1 MDNQKTVN
9 ELNPEQLEAA
19 THRDGPLLI
28 LAGAGSGK
36 TRVLTN
42 RIAWLID
49 EQKVA
54 PWHIMAI
61 TFTNKAAREMRERV
75 ERMVGYGSKDV
86 HVATF
91 HSTCVRILR
100 RFIDRIGYDNSF
112 DIYDTDDSKSLL
124 KDICKQMQINT
135 KLFKERMFLAEISHL
150 KEELIDPAQSM
161 RDASR
166 DADSDAIRIAS
177 VYAEYQKRLKR
188 CNALD
193 FDDLISMTVRLFREH
208 RDVLDYYQ
216 ERWRYLMVDE
226 YQDTNRAQFIFIS
239 LLAHKYRNLC
249 VVGDDD
255 QSIYRF
261 RGADIGNI
269 LNFEKIFP
277 ETKVIRLEQNYRST
291 QNILNAANRVI
302 ANNVGRKKKRLW
314 TSQGPGAPVKVKRF
328 DDARSEAEYIVDDVA
343 RKKRQGVFRYQD
355 SAVLYRTNAQSRAIE
370 EQLLYENI
378 PYTIVGGTNFYA
390 RREVKDILAYL
401 RTISNSNDDIA
412 VKRII
417 NVPKR
422 GIGQTSI
429 NRVDDYAQA
438 HGMSFYDVARMA
450 DKVPGIGRGGL
461 KIREFVHFI
470 QEMKKKAEKQ
480 LPSELISTI
489 LTQTGYEEELRL
501 EGTDE
506 AKDRLGNLSEFIN
519 KAAAYETSFLFKEE
533 NLREALIDALPE
545 ELRFEYG
552 DRRDSSAKSPEGFD
566 FEYGDRRDSSM
577 EFPEAAATLERGTS
591 GDSGISEYE
600 SRESEI
606 SGTGVTGTGA
616 TGTGAS
622 RTEASGDE
630 ASESETSGPTL
641 RGFLEEVSLV
651 AEIDSFDG
659 QDDRVVLMTL
669 HAAKGL
675 EFPNVYIAGMDEG
688 LFPSYQSTMSTD
700 PADIEEERR
709 LCYVGITRAKE
720 QLTLTGANMRMLRG
734 KMDWFRRSRFLDE
747 LTDPG
752 ASQMQRRESRS
763 SSASSSNSWRG
774 PVKKTPTP
782 KPFYLVNQA
791 APDKTAELGYTTG
804 DIVQHKKFGRG
815 VVQEIRDGGR
825 DKEVKVDFEEYGVK
839 KMFAGFAKL
848 VKVDSDQ

>member
-1 MDNQKTVN
+1 M
-9 ELNPEQLEAA
+9 EAA

-61 TFTNKAAREMRERV
+61 TFTNKAAREMRDRV
-75 ERMVGYGSKDV
+75 ERMIGFGSEAV

-100 RFIDRIGYDNSF
+100 RYIDRIGYETNF
-112 DIYDTDDSKSLL
+112 DIYDTDDSKSLI
-124 KDICKQMQINT
+124 KDICKQMSINT
-135 KLFKERMFLAEISHL
+135 KLFRERMFLAEISHL
-150 KEELIDPAQSM
+150 KEELIDPRQSM
-161 RDASR
+161 ADASAA
-166 DADSDAIRIAS
+166 ADSDRIRIAT
-177 VYAEYQKRLKR
+177 VYTEYQRRLKR
-188 CNALD
+188 SNALD
-193 FDDLISMTVRLFREH
+193 FDDLIALTVQLFREH

-239 LLAHKYRNLC
+239 LLAQKYRNLC

-277 ETKVIRLEQNYRST
+277 ETRVIRLEQNYRST
-291 QNILNAANRVI
+291 QNILDAANSVI
-302 ANNVGRKKKRLW
+302 SNNTGRKAKRLW
-314 TSQGPGAPVKVKRF
+314 TDQGPGAPVSVKRF
-328 DDARSEAEYIVDDVA
+328 DDAREESKYIVDDLA
-343 RKKRQGVFRYQD
+343 RKKRQGIFHYKD
-355 SAVLYRTNAQSRAIE
+355 SAVLYRTNAQSRALE

-390 RREVKDILAYL
+390 RREIKDLLAYL
-401 RTISNSNDDIA
+401 RTISNSNDDVA

-470 QEMKKKAEKQ
+470 QEMKKKAEVQ
-480 LPSELISTI
+480 LPSELIRTV
-489 LTQTGYEEELRL
+489 LLKTGYEEELRL

-506 AKDRLGNLSEFIN
+506 ARDRLENIGEFIN
-519 KAAAYETSFLFKEE
+519 KAAAYEESYAVSPSGTEEAFDEISAGMPVPEVRSEYSTEE
-533 NLREALIDALPE
+533 NDQ
-545 ELRFEYG
+545 
-552 DRRDSSAKSPEGFD
+552 
-566 FEYGDRRDSSM
+566 
-577 EFPEAAATLERGTS
+577 AAAERNLPRPKAPGEVQTD
-591 GDSGISEYE
+591 GQQVG
-600 SRESEI
+600 
-606 SGTGVTGTGA
+606 
-616 TGTGAS
+616 
-622 RTEASGDE
+622 
-630 ASESETSGPTL
+630 ETQIPGPTL

-651 AEIDSFDG
+651 ADIDSFDG
-659 QDDRVVLMTL
+659 TDDRVVLMTL

-688 LFPSYQSTMSTD
+688 LFPSYQSAMSSD

-720 QLTLTGANMRMLRG
+720 QLTLTGARMRMLRG
-734 KMDWFRRSRFLDE
+734 QMEWYRESRFLEE
-747 LTDPG
+747 LPESAARQQG
-752 ASQMQRRESRS
+752 KSPSRS
-763 SSASSSNSWRG
+763 PYSSAPKPWEK
-774 PVKKTPTP
+774 PVSKVPGT
-782 KPFYLVNQA
+782 KPFYLINEVK
-791 APDKTAELGYTTG
+791 PEKMTDLGYAQG
-804 DIVQHKKFGRG
+804 DTVQHVKFGRG
-815 VVQEIRDGGR
+815 VVQQIRDGGR
-825 DKEVKVDFEEYGVK
+825 DKEVTVDFEKYGVK

-848 VKVDSDQ
+848 KKIDSEHI

>member
-1 MDNQKTVN
+1 MDKKRTVN

-49 EQKVA
+49 DQKEA

-75 ERMVGYGSKDV
+75 ERMVGFGSEAV

-100 RFIDRIGYDNSF
+100 RFIDKIGYEKNF
-112 DIYDTDDSKSLL
+112 DIYDTDDSRSLI
-124 KDICKQMQINT
+124 KDICRQMAINT
-135 KLFKERMFLAEISHL
+135 KLYKEKMFLAQISHL
-150 KEELIDPAQSM
+150 KEELIDPYESM
-161 RDASR
+161 DDALEQ
-166 DADSDAIRIAS
+166 ADPDEIRIAS

-193 FDDLISMTVRLFREH
+193 FDDLISMTVKLFREH
-208 RDVLDYYQ
+208 SDVLEYYQ
-216 ERWRYLMVDE
+216 DRWKYLMVDE
-226 YQDTNRAQFIFIS
+226 YQDTNKAQFVFIS
-239 LLAHKYRNLC
+239 LLAQKYRNLC

-277 ETKVIRLEQNYRST
+277 EAKVIRLEQNYRST
-291 QNILNAANRVI
+291 QNILDAANSVI
-302 ANNVGRKKKRLW
+302 ANNKGRKKKRLW
-314 TSQGPGAPVKVKRF
+314 TSQGPGAPVSVKRF
-328 DDARSEAEYIVDDVA
+328 DDAREEAKFIVDDLA
-343 RKKRQGVFRYQD
+343 RKKRQKVFNYQD
-355 SAVLYRTNAQSRAIE
+355 SAVLYRTNAQSRAVE

-401 RTISNSNDDIA
+401 RVISNSSDDVA

-429 NRVDDYAQA
+429 SRVDEYAQA

-470 QEMKKKAEKQ
+470 QEMKKKASDQ
-480 LPSELISTI
+480 LPSELIRTV
-489 LTQTGYEEELRL
+489 LAKTGYEEELRL

-506 AKDRLGNLSEFIN
+506 AKDRLENIGEFIN
-519 KAAAYETSFLFKEE
+519 KAAAYEETFAGIQKSSEEGGSPGEGGSFEE
-533 NLREALIDALPE
+533 GSSSEGRDSFE
-545 ELRFEYG
+545 ERDRFEEG
-552 DRRDSSAKSPEGFD
+552 VSPGEDR
-566 FEYGDRRDSSM
+566 
-577 EFPEAAATLERGTS
+577 
-591 GDSGISEYE
+591 
-600 SRESEI
+600 
-606 SGTGVTGTGA
+606 
-616 TGTGAS
+616 
-622 RTEASGDE
+622 
-630 ASESETSGPTL
+630 PTL

-651 AEIDSFDG
+651 ADIDSFDG
-659 QDDRVVLMTL
+659 QSDRVVLMTL

-688 LFPSYQSTMSTD
+688 LFPSYHSTMSSD
-700 PADIEEERR
+700 PADMEEERR

-720 QLTLTGANMRMLRG
+720 QLTMTGARMRMMRG
-734 KMDWFRRSRFLDE
+734 QMEWYRESRFLDE
-747 LTDPG
+747 LPRS
-752 ASQMQRRESRS
+752 ASMQQGRNPSRS
-763 SSASSSNSWRG
+763 PYSSASKSWEKPAAKSSN
-774 PVKKTPTP
+774 T
-782 KPFYLVNQA
+782 KPFYLMNENT
-791 APDKTAELGYTTG
+791 PENTKNLGYTTG
-804 DIVQHKKFGRG
+804 DTVTHVKFGTG
-815 VVQEIRDGGR
+815 VVKEIREGGR
-825 DKEVKVDFEEYGVK
+825 DKEVTVDFEKFGVK

-848 VKVDSDQ
+848 RKVDTGD